1 MYADI
6 QLSAYAAKGI
16 DVGGLP
22 AGAASLI
29 SAVNE
34 LLTIEMAVEAELSLV
49 ESSGIPEWGGEPVA
63 RGLYLNATVEAAF
76 IGFTFDFRIVALVR
90 LPNPSG
96 GDMGAFASTLG
107 ALACWNDTLR
117 TVLGLR

>member
-49 ESSGIPEWGGEPVA
+49 SVTLTVTLTLA
-63 RGLYLNATVEAAF
+63 R
-76 IGFTFDFRIVALVR
+76 
-90 LPNPSG
+90 P
-96 GDMGAFASTLG
+96 
-107 ALACWNDTLR
+107 
-117 TVLGLR
+117 